1 MIAMKYNE
9 NYDKIVKVIESC
21 ETKDQLDYAKNMVET
36 QLLKTQDMTEYM
48 TLVNRL
54 FNQEMKINYATK
66 DSQSTS

>member
-21 ETKDQLDYAKNMVET
+21 ETKEQLDSARNMVET

-48 TLVNRL
+48 TLVNIL
-54 FNQEMKINYATK
+54 FNKEMKINYATK
-66 DSQSTS
+66 DS

>member
-1 MIAMKYNE
+1 MIAMNYNE

-21 ETKDQLDYAKNMVET
+21 ETKDQLDSARNMVET

-54 FNQEMKINYATK
+54 FNKEMKINYATK
-66 DSQSTS
+66 DS

>member
-21 ETKDQLDYAKNMVET
+21 ETKEQLDSARNMVKT

-54 FNQEMKINYATK
+54 FNKEMKINYATK
-66 DSQSTS
+66 DS

>member
-21 ETKDQLDYAKNMVET
+21 ETKDQLNSARNMVET

-48 TLVNRL
+48 TLVNIL
-54 FNQEMKINYATK
+54 FNKEMKINYATK
-66 DSQSTS
+66 DS

>member
-21 ETKDQLDYAKNMVET
+21 ETKDQLDSARNMVET

-48 TLVNRL
+48 TLVNIL
-54 FNQEMKINYATK
+54 FNKEMKINYATK
-66 DSQSTS
+66 NS

>member
-9 NYDKIVKVIESC
+9 SYDKIVKVIESC
-21 ETKDQLDYAKNMVET
+21 ETKDQLDSARNMVET

-54 FNQEMKINYATK
+54 FNKEMKINYATK
-66 DSQSTS
+66 DS

>member
-21 ETKDQLDYAKNMVET
+21 ETKDQLDSAKNMVET

-66 DSQSTS
+66 DS

>member
-21 ETKDQLDYAKNMVET
+21 ETKDQLDSAKNMVET

-54 FNQEMKINYATK
+54 FNQQMKINYATK
-66 DSQSTS
+66 DS

>member
-9 NYDKIVKVIESC
+9 NYNKIVKVIESC
-21 ETKDQLDYAKNMVET
+21 ETKEQLDSARNMVET

-54 FNQEMKINYATK
+54 FNKEMKINYATK
-66 DSQSTS
+66 DS

>member
-1 MIAMKYNE
+1 MIVMKYNE

-21 ETKDQLDYAKNMVET
+21 ETKDKLDSARNMVET

-54 FNQEMKINYATK
+54 FNKEMKINYATK
-66 DSQSTS
+66 DS

>member
-1 MIAMKYNE
+1 MIVMKYNE

-21 ETKDQLDYAKNMVET
+21 ETKDQLDSARNMVET

-54 FNQEMKINYATK
+54 FNKEMKINYATK
-66 DSQSTS
+66 DS

>member
-21 ETKDQLDYAKNMVET
+21 ETKEQLDSARNMVET

-66 DSQSTS
+66 DS

>member
-21 ETKDQLDYAKNMVET
+21 ETKDQLDSARNMVET

-48 TLVNRL
+48 TLVNIL
-54 FNQEMKINYATK
+54 FNKEMKINYATK
-66 DSQSTS
+66 DS

>member
-21 ETKDQLDYAKNMVET
+21 ETKDQLDSARNMVET

-48 TLVNRL
+48 TLVNRF

>member
-21 ETKDQLDYAKNMVET
+21 ETKDQLDSARNMVET

-54 FNQEMKINYATK
+54 FNKEMKINYATK
-66 DSQSTS
+66 DS

>member
-21 ETKDQLDYAKNMVET
+21 ETKDQLDSARNMVET

-66 DSQSTS
+66 DS

>member
-21 ETKDQLDYAKNMVET
+21 ETKDQLDSARNMGET

-48 TLVNRL
+48 TLVNIL
-54 FNQEMKINYATK
+54 FNKEMKINYATK
-66 DSQSTS
+66 DS

>member
-21 ETKDQLDYAKNMVET
+21 ETKDQLDSARNMVET
-36 QLLKTQDMTEYM
+36 QLLKTKDMTEYM

-54 FNQEMKINYATK
+54 FNKEMKINYATK
-66 DSQSTS
+66 DS

>member
-21 ETKDQLDYAKNMVET
+21 KTKDQLDSARNMVET

-66 DSQSTS
+66 DS

>member
-21 ETKDQLDYAKNMVET
+21 ETKDQLDSAKNMVET

-66 DSQSTS
+66 NS

>member
-21 ETKDQLDYAKNMVET
+21 ETKEQLDSARNMVET

-54 FNQEMKINYATK
+54 FNKEMKINYATK
-66 DSQSTS
+66 DS

>member
-21 ETKDQLDYAKNMVET
+21 ETKEQLDSARNMVET

-48 TLVNRL
+48 TLVNIL
-54 FNQEMKINYATK
+54 FNKEMKINYATK
-66 DSQSTS
+66 NSQSTS

>member
-21 ETKDQLDYAKNMVET
+21 ETKDQLDSARNMVET

-54 FNQEMKINYATK
+54 FNKEMKINYATK
-66 DSQSTS
+66 NS

>member
-21 ETKDQLDYAKNMVET
+21 ETKDQLDSAKNMVET
-36 QLLKTQDMTEYM
+36 QLLKTKDMTEYM

-54 FNQEMKINYATK
+54 FNKEMKINYATK
-66 DSQSTS
+66 DS

>member
-21 ETKDQLDYAKNMVET
+21 ETKEQLDSARNMVET
-36 QLLKTQDMTEYM
+36 QLLKTQNMTEYM

-66 DSQSTS
+66 DS

>member
-21 ETKDQLDYAKNMVET
+21 ETKEQLDSARNMVET

-48 TLVNRL
+48 TLVNSL

-66 DSQSTS
+66 DS

>member
-21 ETKDQLDYAKNMVET
+21 ETKDQLDSAKNMVET